1 RLLGSAVASTVAI
14 IRGVLS
20 RSAACV
26 RARSKA
32 QPRQDVWCSES
43 AEGSMRYAALALV
56 LLLGQ
61 ASVRPAFEVAT
72 IKRNISGDGG
82 SIGIEPGGRFRAIT
96 ADVRFMIAA
105 MYRPAGGP
113 RLFPS
118 QIVGL
123 PDWASTEKYDIIGK

>member
-1 RLLGSAVASTVAI
+1 MTPPYRHNNSRRYSRCNSKTDSHSRRLLGSAVASTVAI

-82 SIGIEPGGRFRAIT
+82 SIGIEPGGRFRAIN
-96 ADVRFMIAA
+96 AD
-105 MYRPAGGP
+105 
-113 RLFPS
+113 
-118 QIVGL
+118 
-123 PDWASTEKYDIIGK
+123 